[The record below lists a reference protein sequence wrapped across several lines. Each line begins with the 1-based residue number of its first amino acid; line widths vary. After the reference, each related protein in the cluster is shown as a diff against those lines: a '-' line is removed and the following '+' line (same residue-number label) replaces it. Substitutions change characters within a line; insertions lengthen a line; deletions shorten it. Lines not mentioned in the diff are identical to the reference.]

1 MDSLEIA
8 LLTNLQ
14 KNHHF
19 TVEKLKDKRI
29 MSIKEKKFS
38 IVSRTHSINILKPP
52 KTIQQQRK

>member
-29 MSIKEKKFS
+29 MSMSIKEMKFFNS
-38 IVSRTHSINILKPP
+38 IQNIFNQVI
-52 KTIQQQRK
+52 KTT